1 MGGISRLIPE
11 AMFDYG
17 GEGGFKSEP
26 TLRTTQRGLEQILH
40 DRTMAPLDKINPISP
55 KNVKI
60 DIYMQ
65 AARNFLRDY

>member
-1 MGGISRLIPE
+1 MRRQAQHARNPLLK
-11 AMFDYG
+11 DYK
-17 GEGGFKSEP
+17 FEP
-26 TLRTTQRGLEQILH
+26 VWRTDDYATQRGLEQILH
-40 DRTMAPLDKINPISP
+40 DRTIAPLDKINPISP